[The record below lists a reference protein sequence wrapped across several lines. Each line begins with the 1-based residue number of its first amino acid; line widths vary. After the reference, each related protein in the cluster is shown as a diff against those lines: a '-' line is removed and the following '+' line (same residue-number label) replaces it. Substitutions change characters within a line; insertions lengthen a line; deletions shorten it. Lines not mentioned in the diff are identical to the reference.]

1 MLMRSEYRQLNSL
14 RKTMFQSPLR
24 PANLSHSQVE
34 KLSNHF
40 SYSPLVCDKDS
51 ISASQ
56 SVATSADLPRER
68 TLKNRISRHRRV
80 VDNDCFQSFYTM
92 MPSKLRLAA
101 LMIVL
106 ACTPTQLQIP
116 LTPGVDA
123 SARRMLG
130 SAKPGATTPLS
141 AADQRW
147 VEKTLASLTLREKI
161 GQLIMPW
168 VGGDYAA
175 VGSPEFEQV
184 RRWVQDDGVGGLVL
198 SIGLPL
204 SYAAKLNELQTRARV
219 PLLIASDME
228 NGPGMR
234 LGNIYALPSLLPQG
248 GGTMFPP
255 VMALG
260 AIGSDELAYKLGQVL
275 GTEAR
280 AIGVHMVFG
289 PVLDV
294 NSNPLNP
301 VINTRSFGE
310 NPLLVSRL
318 ALAYIRGARST
329 GLMSTGKHFP
339 GHGDTD
345 IDSHLDLPTIRA
357 DRAHLDSVD
366 FPPFRAAI
374 GEGIDAIMTAHIAVV
389 GVEGTDAGP
398 ATLSHGFMT
407 GILRDEMHFGGVL
420 FTDAMTMGGV
430 AKRYGA
436 TEPLIM
442 AVEAGAD
449 VLLMPRNVPDA
460 ITTVVD
466 AVKSGRLTESRIDA
480 SVRRILAAKTRAGLR
495 TGRLVDLNAVDR
507 IVGIPEHTKI
517 ADEVA
522 ERSITLAQDKM
533 SLVPLAVDSTR
544 KILSITYADPSD
556 LVAGRAFNS
565 VIAERL
571 PETQMVQVDSRT
583 TEPEYATLATRADS
597 AALLLVSVYVSPRE
611 FAESVRTQGGFAQF
625 VEKLALS
632 GKPIIVLSF
641 GSPYLLSAFPSVSS
655 YLLAWGGAPISQR
668 AAALALLGG
677 REINGR
683 LPISLPPSV
692 PFDAG
697 IYRSQTRTHN
707 P

>member
-1 MLMRSEYRQLNSL
+1 MITPRNL
-14 RKTMFQSPLR
+14 RIG
-24 PANLSHSQVE
+24 
-34 KLSNHF
+34 
-40 SYSPLVCDKDS
+40 LVA
-51 ISASQ
+51 IA
-56 SVATSADLPRER
+56 
-68 TLKNRISRHRRV
+68 
-80 VDNDCFQSFYTM
+80 
-92 MPSKLRLAA
+92 
-101 LMIVL
+101 L
-106 ACTPTQLQIP
+106 ACASAPSLIQPTIV
-116 LTPGVDA
+116 PGVDA
-123 SARRMLG
+123 SARQLLG
-130 SAKPGATTPLS
+130 PASPGASTPLS

-147 VEKTLASLTLREKI
+147 IDRTLASLTLRAKI

-168 VGGDYAA
+168 VGGDYTA
-175 VGSPEFEQV
+175 VGSEEFEQV
-184 RRWVQDDGVGGLVL
+184 RKWVQDDGVGGLVL

-204 SYAAKLNELQTRARV
+204 SYAAKLNELQVRARV

-248 GGTMFPP
+248 GGTVFPP

-260 AIGSDELAYKLGQVL
+260 ATGSDDLAYKLGQVL

-301 VINTRSFGE
+301 IINTRSFGE
-310 NPLLVSRL
+310 NPELVSRL
-318 ALAYIRGARST
+318 ARAYIRGARSE

-345 IDSHLDLPTIRA
+345 VDSHLDLPTIHA

-366 FPPFRAAI
+366 LPPFRAAV

-389 GVEGTDAGP
+389 GVEGADAGP

-442 AVEAGAD
+442 ALEAGAD
-449 VLLMPRNVPDA
+449 VLLMPHSVPEA
-460 ITTVVD
+460 IETVEA
-466 AVKSGRLTESRIDA
+466 AVKSGRLSETRIDA
-480 SVRRILAAKTRAGLR
+480 SVRRILTAKARAGLR
-495 TGRLVDLNAVDR
+495 QGRLVDLNAVDR
-507 IVGIPEHTKI
+507 IVDIPDHTRI
-517 ADEVA
+517 AEEVA
-522 ERSITLAQDKM
+522 ARSITLAQDKM
-533 SLVPLAVDSTR
+533 NVVPLAPDSTKR
-544 KILSITYADPSD
+544 ILIITYADPSD
-556 LVAGRAFNS
+556 LVAGREFNS
-565 VIAERL
+565 VVRERL
-571 PETQMVQVDSRT
+571 PAATTIRVDSRT
-583 TEPEYATLATRADS
+583 SDAEYASLGALADS
-597 AALLLVSVYVSPRE
+597 ASLIVVSAYVSPRE
-611 FAESVRTQGGFAQF
+611 FAGTVGAQAAFSQF
-625 VEKLALS
+625 VEKTALS

-655 YLLAWGGAPISQR
+655 YLLAWGGSPISQR
-668 AAALALLGG
+668 AAALALLGE

-683 LPISLPPSV
+683 LPISLPPAL
-692 PFDAG
+692 PLGAG
-697 IYRSQTRTHN
+697 IHRAQTGMSN
-707 P
+707 K

>member
-1 MLMRSEYRQLNSL
+1 MFLLYEIMPLKLKIAVVTIVFACAPAPSL
-14 RKTMFQSPLR
+14 IQPT
-24 PANLSHSQVE
+24 
-34 KLSNHF
+34 
-40 SYSPLVCDKDS
+40 
-51 ISASQ
+51 
-56 SVATSADLPRER
+56 
-68 TLKNRISRHRRV
+68 V
-80 VDNDCFQSFYTM
+80 V
-92 MPSKLRLAA
+92 
-101 LMIVL
+101 
-106 ACTPTQLQIP
+106 
-116 LTPGVDA
+116 PGVDA
-123 SARRMLG
+123 SARRLLG
-130 SAKPGATTPLS
+130 PASPGASTPLS
-141 AADQRW
+141 PADQRW
-147 VEKTLASLTLREKI
+147 VERTLASLTLREKI
-161 GQLIMPW
+161 GQLMMPW

-175 VGSPEFEQV
+175 VGSAEFEEV
-184 RRWVQDDGVGGLVL
+184 RKWVQEDRVGGLVL

-204 SYAAKLNELQTRARV
+204 SYAAKLNELQVRARV

-248 GGTMFPP
+248 GGTVFPP

-260 AIGSDELAYKLGQVL
+260 AAGSDDLAFKLGQVL

-301 VINTRSFGE
+301 IINTRSFGE
-310 NPLLVSRL
+310 SPALVSRL
-318 ALAYIRGARST
+318 AKAYIRGARSK

-345 IDSHLDLPTIRA
+345 VDSHLDLPTIRA
-357 DRAHLDSVD
+357 DRAYLDSVD
-366 FPPFRAAI
+366 LPPFRAAI

-389 GVEGTDAGP
+389 GVEGANAGP

-442 AVEAGAD
+442 ALEAGAD
-449 VLLMPRNVPDA
+449 VLLMPRSIPDA
-460 ITTVVD
+460 IETVMT

-480 SVRRILAAKTRAGLR
+480 SVRRILTAKARAGLR
-495 TGRLVDLNAVDR
+495 QGRLVDLNAVDR
-507 IVGIPEHTKI
+507 IVDIPEHTSI
-517 ADEVA
+517 AEDVA
-522 ERSITLAQDKM
+522 ARSITLAQDKM
-533 SLVPLAVDSTR
+533 NIVPLVLDSTKR
-544 KILSITYADPSD
+544 ILSITYAEASD

-571 PETQMVQVDSRT
+571 PAAITIRVDGRT
-583 TEPEYATLATRADS
+583 SDAEYAALGAQADS
-597 AALLLVSVYVSPRE
+597 AALLIVSAYVSPRE
-611 FAESVRTQGGFAQF
+611 FSGTVGTQPAFSRF
-625 VEKLALS
+625 LEKMALS

-655 YLLAWGGAPISQR
+655 YLLAWGGSPISQR
-668 AAALALLGG
+668 AAALALLGE

-683 LPISLPPSV
+683 LPISLPPALPV
-692 PFDAG
+692 GAG
-697 IYRSQTRTHN
+697 IHRAQTGMSN
-707 P
+707 K

>member
-1 MLMRSEYRQLNSL
+1 MN
-14 RKTMFQSPLR
+14 K
-24 PANLSHSQVE
+24 PANLRIG
-34 KLSNHF
+34 
-40 SYSPLVCDKDS
+40 LVA
-51 ISASQ
+51 IA
-56 SVATSADLPRER
+56 
-68 TLKNRISRHRRV
+68 
-80 VDNDCFQSFYTM
+80 
-92 MPSKLRLAA
+92 
-101 LMIVL
+101 L
-106 ACTPTQLQIP
+106 ACTSAPSLIQPTIV
-116 LTPGVDA
+116 PGVDA
-123 SARRMLG
+123 SARQLLG
-130 SAKPGATTPLS
+130 PASPGASTPLS

-147 VEKTLASLTLREKI
+147 IDRTLASLTLRAKI

-168 VGGDYAA
+168 VGGDYTA
-175 VGSPEFEQV
+175 VGSEEFEQV
-184 RRWVQDDGVGGLVL
+184 RKWVQDDGVGGLVL

-204 SYAAKLNELQTRARV
+204 SYAAKLNELQVRARV

-248 GGTMFPP
+248 GGTVFPP

-260 AIGSDELAYKLGQVL
+260 ATGSDDLAYKLGQVL

-301 VINTRSFGE
+301 IINTRSFGE
-310 NPLLVSRL
+310 NPELVSRL
-318 ALAYIRGARST
+318 ARAYIRGARSE

-345 IDSHLDLPTIRA
+345 VDSHLDLPTIHA

-366 FPPFRAAI
+366 LPPFRAAV

-389 GVEGTDAGP
+389 GVEGPDAGP

-442 AVEAGAD
+442 ALEAGAD
-449 VLLMPRNVPDA
+449 VLLMPHSVPEA
-460 ITTVVD
+460 IETVEA
-466 AVKSGRLTESRIDA
+466 AVKSGRLSETRIDA
-480 SVRRILAAKTRAGLR
+480 SVRRILTAKARAGLR
-495 TGRLVDLNAVDR
+495 QGRLVDLNAVDR
-507 IVGIPEHTKI
+507 IVDIPDHTRI
-517 ADEVA
+517 AEEVA
-522 ERSITLAQDKM
+522 ARSITLAQDKM
-533 SLVPLAVDSTR
+533 NVVPLARDSTKR
-544 KILSITYADPSD
+544 ILIITYADPSD
-556 LVAGRAFNS
+556 LVAGREFNS
-565 VIAERL
+565 VVTERL
-571 PETQMVQVDSRT
+571 PAATTIRVDSRT
-583 TEPEYATLATRADS
+583 SDAEYTSLGALADS
-597 AALLLVSVYVSPRE
+597 AGLIVVSAYVSPRE
-611 FAESVRTQGGFAQF
+611 FAGTVGAQAAFSQF
-625 VEKLALS
+625 VEKTALS

-655 YLLAWGGAPISQR
+655 YLLAWGGSPISQR
-668 AAALALLGG
+668 AAALALLGE

-683 LPISLPPSV
+683 LPISLPPAL
-692 PFDAG
+692 PLGAG
-697 IYRSQTRTHN
+697 IHRAQTGMSN
-707 P
+707 K

>member
-1 MLMRSEYRQLNSL
+1 MPTIL
-14 RKTMFQSPLR
+14 R
-24 PANLSHSQVE
+24 
-34 KLSNHF
+34 
-40 SYSPLVCDKDS
+40 
-51 ISASQ
+51 ISAVAIVFACAPAP
-56 SVATSADLPRER
+56 SVVLP
-68 TLKNRISRHRRV
+68 TI
-80 VDNDCFQSFYTM
+80 
-92 MPSKLRLAA
+92 
-101 LMIVL
+101 
-106 ACTPTQLQIP
+106 
-116 LTPGVDA
+116 TPGVDA
-123 SARRMLG
+123 SARRLLG
-130 SAKPGATTPLS
+130 PASPGATTPLS

-147 VEKTLASLTLREKI
+147 IDRTLAALTLREKI

-168 VGGDYAA
+168 VGGEYVA

-184 RRWVQDDGVGGLVL
+184 RKWVQEDGVGGLVL

-204 SYAAKLNELQTRARV
+204 SYGAKLNELQARAKV

-248 GGTMFPP
+248 GGTVFPP

-260 AIGSDELAYKLGQVL
+260 ATGSDDLAYKLGQVL

-280 AIGVHMVFG
+280 AIGVHVAFG

-301 VINTRSFGE
+301 IINTRSFGQD
-310 NPLLVSRL
+310 PQLVSRL
-318 ALAYIRGARST
+318 ARAYIRGARST
-329 GLMSTGKHFP
+329 GLLTTGKHFP

-345 IDSHLDLPTIRA
+345 VDSHLDLPTIRA
-357 DRAHLDSVD
+357 DRAQLDSVD
-366 FPPFRAAI
+366 LPPFRAAV

-389 GVEGTDAGP
+389 GMEGATAGP
-398 ATLSHGFMT
+398 ATLSPKFMT

-442 AVEAGAD
+442 ALEAGAD
-449 VLLMPRNVPDA
+449 ILLMPRSVPDA
-460 ITTVVD
+460 ITTVAE
-466 AVKSGRLTESRIDA
+466 AVRSGRLSESRIDA
-480 SVRRILAAKTRAGLR
+480 SVRRILTAKARAGLR
-495 TGRLVDLNAVDR
+495 TGRLVDLNAIDR
-507 IVGIPEHTKI
+507 IVDIPEHTRI
-517 ADEVA
+517 AQEVA

-533 SLVPLAVDSTR
+533 NLVPLGRDSTK
-544 KILSITYADPSD
+544 KILSITYADAAD
-556 LVAGRAFNS
+556 LVAGRAFS
-565 VIAERL
+565 SMITDRFPGTATTR
-571 PETQMVQVDSRT
+571 VDSRT
-583 TEPEYATLATRADS
+583 TDAEYAALAAQADS
-597 AALLLVSVYVSPRE
+597 AALVLVSAYVSPRA
-611 FAESVRTQGGFAQF
+611 FAGSIATPGPFAQF

-668 AAALALLGG
+668 AAALALLGE

-692 PFDAG
+692 PFGAG
-697 IYRSQTRTHN
+697 IHRSQTQTQTQSQ
-707 P
+707 

>member
-1 MLMRSEYRQLNSL
+1 MN
-14 RKTMFQSPLR
+14 RK
-24 PANLSHSQVE
+24 
-34 KLSNHF
+34 
-40 SYSPLVCDKDS
+40 LVL
-51 ISASQ
+51 
-56 SVATSADLPRER
+56 SVAAIAVGCVP
-68 TLKNRISRHRRV
+68 
-80 VDNDCFQSFYTM
+80 
-92 MPSKLRLAA
+92 
-101 LMIVL
+101 
-106 ACTPTQLQIP
+106 TPATIQPTI
-116 LTPGVDA
+116 TPGVDA
-123 SARRMLG
+123 SARRLLG
-130 SAKPGATTPLS
+130 PANPGAMTQIS
-141 AADQRW
+141 AADRRW
-147 VEKTLASLTLREKI
+147 VERTLASLTLREKV

-175 VGSPEFEQV
+175 VGSAEFEQV
-184 RRWVQDDGVGGLVL
+184 RKWVQDDGVGGLVL

-248 GGTMFPP
+248 GGTTFPP

-260 AIGSDELAYKLGQVL
+260 ATGSEDLAYKLGQVL

-301 VINTRSFGE
+301 IINTRSFGE
-310 NPLLVSRL
+310 NPALVSRL
-318 ALAYIRGARST
+318 ATAYIRGARST

-345 IDSHLDLPTIRA
+345 VDSHLDLPTIHA

-366 FPPFRAAI
+366 FPPFRAAVA
-374 GEGIDAIMTAHIAVV
+374 EGIDAIMTAHIAVV
-389 GVEGTDAGP
+389 GVEGVNAGP

-407 GILRDEMHFGGVL
+407 GVLRDEMRFGGVL

-442 AVEAGAD
+442 AIEAGAD
-449 VLLMPRNVPDA
+449 VLLMPRSVPDA

-466 AVKSGRLTESRIDA
+466 AVRSGRLTEQRIEA
-480 SVRRILAAKTRAGLR
+480 SVRRLLTAKARAGLR
-495 TGRLVDLNAVDR
+495 AGRLVNLNSVDR
-507 IVGIPEHTKI
+507 IVDIPEHTRI

-522 ERSITLAQDKM
+522 ERSITLAEDRM
-533 SLVPLAVDSTR
+533 NLVPLAFGPPGTVSPAPGAPVPAQSVIDSAK

-556 LVAGRAFNS
+556 LVAGHVFNS
-565 VIAERL
+565 IIGEQL
-571 PETQMVQVDSRT
+571 P
-583 TEPEYATLATRADS
+583 ATRAIRVDNRTTDAEYGALKAQADS
-597 AALLLVSVYVSPRE
+597 AELVLVSAYVSPRE
-611 FAESVRTQGGFAQF
+611 FAGSVGAQSGFSQF
-625 VEKLALS
+625 VEKEALS

-668 AAALALLGG
+668 AAALALLGE

-683 LPISLPPSV
+683 LPISLPPDLK
-692 PFDAG
+692 FGAG
-697 IYRSQTRTHN
+697 IHRSQTRTHN
-707 P
+707 

>member
-1 MLMRSEYRQLNSL
+1 MI
-14 RKTMFQSPLR
+14 K
-24 PANLSHSQVE
+24 PANLRIG
-34 KLSNHF
+34 
-40 SYSPLVCDKDS
+40 LVA
-51 ISASQ
+51 IA
-56 SVATSADLPRER
+56 
-68 TLKNRISRHRRV
+68 
-80 VDNDCFQSFYTM
+80 
-92 MPSKLRLAA
+92 
-101 LMIVL
+101 L
-106 ACTPTQLQIP
+106 ACTSAPSLIQPTIV
-116 LTPGVDA
+116 PGVDA
-123 SARRMLG
+123 SARQLLG
-130 SAKPGATTPLS
+130 PASPGASTPLA

-147 VEKTLASLTLREKI
+147 IDRTLTSLTLRAKI

-168 VGGDYAA
+168 VGGDYTA
-175 VGSPEFEQV
+175 VGSEEFEQV
-184 RRWVQDDGVGGLVL
+184 RKWVQDDGVGGLVL

-204 SYAAKLNELQTRARV
+204 SYAAKLNELQVRARV

-248 GGTMFPP
+248 GGTVFPP

-260 AIGSDELAYKLGQVL
+260 ATGSDDLAYKLGQVL

-301 VINTRSFGE
+301 IINTRSFGE
-310 NPLLVSRL
+310 NPELVSRL
-318 ALAYIRGARST
+318 ARAYIRGARSE

-345 IDSHLDLPTIRA
+345 VDSHLDLPTIHA

-366 FPPFRAAI
+366 LPPFRAAV

-389 GVEGTDAGP
+389 GVEGADAGP

-442 AVEAGAD
+442 ALEAGAD
-449 VLLMPRNVPDA
+449 VLLMPHSVPEA
-460 ITTVVD
+460 IETVEA
-466 AVKSGRLTESRIDA
+466 AVKSGRLSEARIDA
-480 SVRRILAAKTRAGLR
+480 SVRRILTAKARAGLR
-495 TGRLVDLNAVDR
+495 QGRLVDLNAVDR
-507 IVGIPEHTKI
+507 IVDIPDHTRI
-517 ADEVA
+517 AEEVA
-522 ERSITLAQDKM
+522 ARSITLAQDKM
-533 SLVPLAVDSTR
+533 NVVPLARDSTKR
-544 KILSITYADPSD
+544 ILIITYADPSD
-556 LVAGRAFNS
+556 LVAGREFNS
-565 VIAERL
+565 VVRERL
-571 PETQMVQVDSRT
+571 PAATTIRVDSRT
-583 TEPEYATLATRADS
+583 SDAEYSSLGALADS
-597 AALLLVSVYVSPRE
+597 AGLIVVSAYVSPRE
-611 FAESVRTQGGFAQF
+611 FAGTVGAQAAFSQF
-625 VEKLALS
+625 VEKTALS

-655 YLLAWGGAPISQR
+655 YLLAWGGSPISQR
-668 AAALALLGG
+668 AAALALLGE

-683 LPISLPPSV
+683 LPISLPPAL
-692 PFDAG
+692 PLGAG
-697 IYRSQTRTHN
+697 IHRAQTGMSN
-707 P
+707 K

>member
-1 MLMRSEYRQLNSL
+1 MN
-14 RKTMFQSPLR
+14 K
-24 PANLSHSQVE
+24 PANLRIG
-34 KLSNHF
+34 
-40 SYSPLVCDKDS
+40 LVA
-51 ISASQ
+51 IA
-56 SVATSADLPRER
+56 
-68 TLKNRISRHRRV
+68 
-80 VDNDCFQSFYTM
+80 
-92 MPSKLRLAA
+92 
-101 LMIVL
+101 L
-106 ACTPTQLQIP
+106 ACTSAPSLIQPTIV
-116 LTPGVDA
+116 PGVDA
-123 SARRMLG
+123 SARQLLG
-130 SAKPGATTPLS
+130 PASPGASTPLS

-147 VEKTLASLTLREKI
+147 IDRTLASLTLRAKI

-168 VGGDYAA
+168 VGGDYTA
-175 VGSPEFEQV
+175 VGSEEFEQV
-184 RRWVQDDGVGGLVL
+184 RKWVQDDGVGGLVL

-204 SYAAKLNELQTRARV
+204 SYAAKLNELQVRSRV

-248 GGTMFPP
+248 GGTVFPP

-260 AIGSDELAYKLGQVL
+260 ATGSDDLAYKLGQVL

-301 VINTRSFGE
+301 IINTRSFGE
-310 NPLLVSRL
+310 NPELVSRL
-318 ALAYIRGARST
+318 ARAYIRGARSE

-345 IDSHLDLPTIRA
+345 VDSHLDLPTIHA

-366 FPPFRAAI
+366 LPPFRAAV

-389 GVEGTDAGP
+389 GVEGADAGP

-442 AVEAGAD
+442 ALEAGAD
-449 VLLMPRNVPDA
+449 VLLMPHSVPEA
-460 ITTVVD
+460 IETVEA
-466 AVKSGRLTESRIDA
+466 AVKSGRLSETRIDA
-480 SVRRILAAKTRAGLR
+480 SVRRILTAKARAGLR
-495 TGRLVDLNAVDR
+495 QGRLVDLNAVDR
-507 IVGIPEHTKI
+507 IVDIPDHTRI
-517 ADEVA
+517 AEEVA
-522 ERSITLAQDKM
+522 ARSITLAQDKM
-533 SLVPLAVDSTR
+533 NVVPLARDSTKR
-544 KILSITYADPSD
+544 ILIITYADPSD
-556 LVAGRAFNS
+556 LVAGREFNS
-565 VIAERL
+565 VVRERL
-571 PETQMVQVDSRT
+571 PAATTIRVDSRT
-583 TEPEYATLATRADS
+583 SDAEYTSLGALADS
-597 AALLLVSVYVSPRE
+597 AGLIVVSAYVSPRE
-611 FAESVRTQGGFAQF
+611 FAGTVGAQAAFSQF
-625 VEKLALS
+625 VEKTALS

-655 YLLAWGGAPISQR
+655 YLLAWGGSPISQR
-668 AAALALLGG
+668 AAALALLGE

-683 LPISLPPSV
+683 LPISLPPAL
-692 PFDAG
+692 PLGAG
-697 IYRSQTRTHN
+697 IHRAQTGMSN
-707 P
+707 K